1 MVVEL
6 RVGEQRY
13 RAVSVTGV
21 RPPFKVSRQFSML
34 KTRKSDPAV
43 KLHLRLWQWPQRH
56 PCELRAASR
65 RTGVA
70 GVLNQRRSR
79 HIWRVSRDIVAF

>member
-21 RPPFKVSRQFSML
+21 ARRSVSRQFSML

-70 GVLNQRRSR
+70 GVLNQRRSG